1 MAFLA
6 GAFFVCI
13 HITFPQFEGGFLLK
27 NWTALL
33 TALTLASA
41 IPAGVSAAASL
52 EITTTIQSSLDK
64 TIAGATQTQASRINS
79 LYADFL
85 ALQKQEQDWDTKITA
100 LHSRNK
106 DALAEISKQ
115 AKEVDAAKL
124 VQLEE
129 EVTRT
134 RARHQPLLSQY
145 TALNKQI
152 EAARSLNSK
161 GLSTLLRFQAAA
173 LKIPVQLARMDISN
187 KVKASQ
193 AAKDQAAKATKKIR
207 SSLKEIDPINVQI
220 KAKQGAIQTTQ
231 NSVSPIWSA
240 FKQAAKKQDS
250 PGVQS
255 SLASLVSLARQ
266 KNDEKESIF
275 KLETKISNT
284 LSVIKA
290 QMP

>member
-1 MAFLA
+1 M
-6 GAFFVCI
+6 
-13 HITFPQFEGGFLLK
+13 K

-33 TALTLASA
+33 TALALASA
-41 IPAGVSAAASL
+41 LPAGVSAAASL

-64 TIAGATQTQASRINS
+64 TIAGATQTQASRIHS

-85 ALQKQEQDWDTKITA
+85 ALQKQDQDWDTKITT

-106 DALAEISKQ
+106 DTLAAISKQ

-134 RARHQPLLSQY
+134 RARYQPLLSQY

-161 GLSTLLRFQAAA
+161 GLSTLLRFQASAM
-173 LKIPVQLARMDISN
+173 KFPVQLARMDINN
-187 KVKASQ
+187 KVKALQ
-193 AAKDQAAKATKKIR
+193 ASKDQAAKATKKIR
-207 SSLKEIDPINVQI
+207 SSLNDIDPINVQI

-250 PGVQS
+250 LGVQS
-255 SLASLVSLARQ
+255 SLTSLVSLARQ

-284 LSVIKA
+284 LAAIKA